1 MEQRWIPVSE
11 RMPEEHDR
19 KWGSNMLEK
28 ISAAV
33 LVTAIN
39 NFTEERV
46 VTTAHTTDGKWRLD
60 TLWGVYTYRVIAW
73 MPMPEPYRDGEQ
85 PKQTNADRIR
95 SMTDEELAEFLS
107 EFLIDNNHEPD
118 TSELYEWL
126 RAESEG

>member
-11 RMPEEHDR
+11 RLPEESY
-19 KWGSNMLEK
+19 GC
-28 ISAAV
+28 
-33 LVTAIN
+33 LVT
-39 NFTEERV
+39 V
-46 VTTAHTTDGKWRLD
+46 VDYEPYLMEDYENTYPEPVGWDGESWNDSDGQKIPLEV
-60 TLWGVYTYRVIAW
+60 LAW
-73 MPMPEPYRDGEQ
+73 MPWPEPYREGK

-95 SMTDEELAEFLS
+95 NMTDEELAEFLS